1 MRRIYRCAQLASTTR
16 PEDFL
21 VQLKEGV
28 RLPLPREVFG
38 CEKLKNCLHSQ
49 QHFVELII
57 AEFRKEPVS
66 EPIAIKRRTCRRRLP
81 TWRAPSLPLL
91 AVRANN
97 SAAAA

>member
-1 MRRIYRCAQLASTTR
+1 VRSTGFYDASGGFSGTT
-16 PEDFL
+16 
-21 VQLKEGV
+21 EGGSATPSSEGSLRV
-28 RLPLPREVFG
+28 REV
-38 CEKLKNCLHSQ
+38 KNYLHPQ

-57 AEFRKEPVS
+57 AEFPKVPVS

-97 SAAAA
+97 SAVAA